1 MCQYIQYIFDKVT
14 TMEND
19 ENNFG
24 LSTKSIHCLRNGKG
38 FPHHAVN
45 TPIYASSTFSFPTV
59 EDGARI
65 FNGKSEDYTY
75 GRLKNPTVD
84 TVEYRISKLEGA
96 DDSVLL
102 ASGMAAISTFVFSV
116 LKKGDHVIAD
126 PTLYGGTHSLFTHK
140 LPELGIDVSFIEMSN
155 PENVIREIRPS
166 TKLIYF
172 ESITNP
178 TLRVIPLHQIADIGR
193 KYGII
198 TAVDAT
204 FMSPILQRPI
214 EFGIDVV
221 IHSAT
226 KYLNGHSDIIA
237 GVVSGPQELMDECRM
252 TAVHH
257 GGILG
262 PFEAYLLGRGLKTLK
277 IRIMEHEKN
286 TKIVADYLA
295 KNEFVKSLIY
305 LGHESHPQHELAK
318 SQQDGFSSMITF
330 ELNGNLEIAKHFVN
344 SLNIFTRAVSLGG
357 VETLISHPAS
367 TTHSII
373 SENDRVKA
381 GISDT
386 LMRISVGIEDV
397 EDLIDDLE
405 HAFMKLKAYKQTFST
420 EHKIEMNH

>member
-1 MCQYIQYIFDKVT
+1 MDNCED
-14 TMEND
+14 D
-19 ENNFG
+19 LG
-24 LSTKSIHCLRNGKG
+24 LSTKSIHSLRNGKG
-38 FPHHAVN
+38 FQHHPVN

-59 EDGARI
+59 EDGAKI
-65 FNGKSEDYTY
+65 FAGESDGYAY

-84 TVEYRISKLEGA
+84 TIEYRLSLLEGA
-96 DDSVLL
+96 DDSILF
-102 ASGMAAISTFVFSV
+102 ATGMAAIATFVFSV

-126 PTLYGGTHSLFTHK
+126 PTLYGGTHSLFTNK
-140 LPELGIDVSFIEMSN
+140 LPELGIEVSFVEMSDPDN
-155 PENVIREIRPS
+155 IIREIRPN

-178 TLRVIPLHQIADIGR
+178 TLRVIPLRPIAEIG
-193 KYGII
+193 KKHGIM

-226 KYLNGHSDIIA
+226 KYLNGHSDLLA

-252 TAVHH
+252 TAVHY

-295 KNEFVKSLIY
+295 QSEFVKSLIY

-318 SQQDGFSSMITF
+318 SQQEGFSSMITF
-330 ELNGNLEIAKHFVN
+330 ELDGDLDMAKFFVN

-367 TTHSII
+367 TTHNIVSP
-373 SENDRVKA
+373 EDRVKS
-381 GISDT
+381 GITDT
-386 LMRISVGIEDV
+386 LMRVSIGIEDSK
-397 EDLIDDLE
+397 DLINDLDQ
-405 HAFMKLKAYKQTFST
+405 AFSKLRAYRQTMIP
-420 EHKIEMNH
+420 EQ

>member
-1 MCQYIQYIFDKVT
+1 MCQYIRQKFDKVT
-14 TMEND
+14 KMENS
-19 ENNFG
+19 EYNLG
-24 LSTKSIHCLRNGKG
+24 QSTKSIHSLRKGKG
-38 FPHHAVN
+38 FEHHPIN

-59 EDGARI
+59 EDGAEI
-65 FNGKSEDYTY
+65 FAGESDGYAY

-84 TVEYRISKLEGA
+84 TIEYRLSQLEGA
-96 DDSVLL
+96 DDSILF
-102 ASGMAAISTFVFSV
+102 ATGMAAISTFVFSV

-140 LPELGIDVSFIEMSN
+140 LPEMGIDVSFVEMSDPDN
-155 PENVIREIRPS
+155 IRREIQS
-166 TKLIYF
+166 NTKLIYF

-178 TLRVIPLHQIADIGR
+178 TLRVIALRPIAEIG
-193 KYGII
+193 KQHGII

-226 KYLNGHSDIIA
+226 KYLNGHSDILA

-252 TAVHH
+252 AAVHY

-286 TKIVADYLA
+286 TRIIADFLA
-295 KNEFVKSLIY
+295 QNEFVKSLIY
-305 LGHESHPQHELAK
+305 IGHENHPQHELAK
-318 SQQDGFSSMITF
+318 SQQEGFSSMITF
-330 ELNGNLEIAKHFVN
+330 ELKGDLNMAKYFVN
-344 SLNIFTRAVSLGG
+344 SLKLFTRAVSLGG

-367 TTHSII
+367 TTHNIV
-373 SENDRVKA
+373 SEEDREKA
-381 GISDT
+381 GITDT
-386 LMRISVGIEDV
+386 LMRVSVGIEDAK
-397 EDLIDDLE
+397 DLINDLE
-405 HAFMKLKAYKQTFST
+405 QAFMNLRAYNQT
-420 EHKIEMNH
+420 IETQSQI